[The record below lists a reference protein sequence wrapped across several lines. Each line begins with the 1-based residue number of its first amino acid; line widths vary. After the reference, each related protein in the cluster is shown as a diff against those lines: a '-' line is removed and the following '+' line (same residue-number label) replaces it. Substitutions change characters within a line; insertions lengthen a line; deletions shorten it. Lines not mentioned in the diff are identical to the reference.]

1 MNKRYP
7 LPGICL
13 ALIVGN
19 VLQDFLRAP
28 FWVLFPFTVLAL
40 MLMARFFRKTR
51 IFVFCCLLFFV
62 VFGAFYRCVFTRFP
76 ANHIYY
82 IRHELMHRP
91 VTLQGT
97 VSSLPVHKSSL
108 RGERTLFRLDVN
120 RACADKM
127 CWNASGR
134 VRADLYR
141 REDLLPGQTIAIE
154 GKLHRP
160 FSFGKNRRFSF
171 RKYLARQGVYFVLSA
186 AKNSRLEAL
195 DEGQGILTQ
204 AARLR
209 RFLCQRLD
217 QAFDPLESALL
228 KAVLLGERSRVSQWL
243 KDRFAR
249 TGTAHVLAI
258 SGLHV
263 GVVTACL
270 FLCLKI
276 LPLDRRVQLV
286 LTITA
291 LAGYVVLTGARASVV
306 RAGIMCSV
314 FLFSFMLERENNSLN
329 TLALAAIILLLM
341 DPNNIFAIG
350 FQLSFV
356 CVLSIL
362 LSYPIFRDS
371 LLKVITKPEWVRKYV
386 VPSLSV
392 SLSAW
397 LGAAGLVAYYFHII
411 APIGIIAN
419 LLIIPLI
426 TLVVALGLAFL
437 PVGSWFGPL
446 AVSLSACLKLLLNAM
461 AALTA
466 LFAQVPGG
474 CLSFSNVNV
483 CIAVVYYCLASFGY
497 VWISRRKASL
507 DSRLTKQ
514 IPYAKVSE
522 K

>member
-1 MNKRYP
+1 MNNRYP

-19 VLQDFLRAP
+19 ILQDFLRVP
-28 FWVLFPFTVLAL
+28 FLFLLPLTVASLTL
-40 MLMARFFRKTR
+40 VIFFFRQSR
-51 IFVFCCLLFFV
+51 RFVIAGLLFFV
-62 VFGAFYRCVFTRFP
+62 VFGAMHRSAFTRFP
-76 ANHIYY
+76 GNHIYY

-91 VTLQGT
+91 VTLQGA

-120 RACADKM
+120 RACSGKT
-127 CWNASGR
+127 CWDASGR

-160 FSFGKNRRFSF
+160 FSFGKDRRFSF

-186 AKNSRLEAL
+186 AKNSRLEVL
-195 DEGQGILTQ
+195 DEGRGLLTG

-209 RFLCQRLD
+209 KYLCLRLD
-217 QAFDPLESALL
+217 RSFDPIESALL
-228 KAVLLGERSRVSQWL
+228 KAVLLGERSQVPRWL
-243 KDRFAR
+243 NDRFAR

-270 FLCLKI
+270 FLMLKL
-276 LPLDRRVQLV
+276 LPIGRRVQFSM
-286 LTITA
+286 TILA
-291 LAGYVVLTGARASVV
+291 LAGYVVLTGARPSVV
-306 RAGIMCSV
+306 RAAIMCSV
-314 FLFSFMLERENNSLN
+314 FLFSFILERESNSIN
-329 TLALAAIILLLM
+329 SLALAAIILLLM
-341 DPNNIFAIG
+341 NPNNIFAIG

-362 LSYPIFRDS
+362 LFYPLFKDG
-371 LLKVITKPEWVRKYV
+371 LLRIVPAPSWGKKYLI
-386 VPSLSV
+386 PSVAV
-392 SLSAW
+392 SISAW

-437 PVGSWFGPL
+437 LVGTWFGPL
-446 AVSLSACLKLLLNAM
+446 AVSLSACLKLLLNLM
-461 AALTA
+461 AGLTA

-474 CLSFSNVNV
+474 GMSFSSVNTWPV
-483 CIAVVYYCLASFGY
+483 LTYYSLLICGY
-497 VWISRRKASL
+497 VWISRRGAGL
-507 DSRLTKQ
+507 TPRLTKQ
-514 IPYAKVSE
+514 ITYAKVSE